1 MDSLVYLVGF
11 MALLLVLQLYYII
24 RMKRETKIEVSEKK
38 QEKNNQKKTLDK
50 SLLTFL
56 YETADKMTLI
66 SDQLQEELVNQSSLA
81 EKSSA
86 STQEI
91 AAGAEELTSNIL
103 TMDQQL
109 EDIISDIRK
118 TEEDIKEVVARTREN
133 QGRLNNIEEQS
144 AHFSGAVRD
153 GSKDLNAL
161 AEEVDAFNQRMA
173 SIDEMLKEVDKV
185 AGQTNLLALNA
196 SIEAARAGSAGKGF
210 SVVAEEVRN
219 LSVETQTLS
228 EKIKEIIRKSREDL
242 QRITVNVKKVSEDF
256 NSISSKSISVNEE
269 IKEVSQV
276 TEKFSGVFSD
286 TVNIL
291 SNQFAGLKN
300 VGAGINDISA
310 TSEEMSASIE
320 NISRGITHLADGI
333 NKLEDPADILNSS
346 ADYLYK
352 WVKEQTNLQ
361 VDEETSA
368 TLGELIPR
376 IKELASSASFCKL
389 KLKEIS
395 KQLTDFIDQN
405 PQIELFAF
413 FNTEGVTVID
423 LVSNKVETEGT
434 TGIEKK
440 HRTWFNKV
448 VKEEVDYY
456 ISEPYFSSITEQ
468 PCVTLSV
475 PVKDDNK
482 LVGVLGVDIQ
492 I

>member
-1 MDSLVYLVGF
+1 MDNLIYLVCF
-11 MALLLVLQLYYII
+11 MALLLVFQLYYII
-24 RMKRETKIEVSEKK
+24 KMKKETKIEVSVKKEKDNS
-38 QEKNNQKKTLDK
+38 KNDLDK
-50 SLLTFL
+50 SLLTYL

-66 SDQLQEELVNQSSLA
+66 SEQLQEELVNQSSMA
-81 EKSSA
+81 EESSA

-103 TMDQQL
+103 TIEQQL
-109 EDIISDIRK
+109 EGIISDIRK
-118 TEEDIKEVVARTREN
+118 TEEDIKEVLASTREN
-133 QGRLNNIEEQS
+133 QNRLNNIEEHS
-144 AHFSGAVRD
+144 AHFSRAVRD
-153 GSKDLNAL
+153 GSKDLSAQ

-173 SIDEMLKEVDKV
+173 SIDEMLKEIDKV

-219 LSVETQTLS
+219 LSVETQTLA

-242 QRITVNVKKVSEDF
+242 QRITANVKKVSKNF
-256 NSISSKSISVNEE
+256 NFISSQSISVNEE

-276 TEKFSGVFSD
+276 TGKYYNVFSD

-291 SNQFAGLKN
+291 SKQFAGLKN
-300 VGAGINDISA
+300 IGEGINDISA

-320 NISRGITHLADGI
+320 NISRGIIYLASDI
-333 NKLEDPADILNSS
+333 SKLEEPTDILNNS

-352 WVKEQTNLQ
+352 LVKEKTNLQ
-361 VDEETSA
+361 IDVETSA
-368 TLGELIPR
+368 TVHDLIPR
-376 IKELASSASFCKL
+376 IKELASSEPFRKL
-389 KLKEIS
+389 KLEEIIEHL
-395 KQLTDFIDQN
+395 QDFIN
-405 PQIELFAF
+405 NTPQIELFAF
-413 FNTEGVTVID
+413 FNPEGKTVID
-423 LVSNKVETEGT
+423 LISNQVETEGT

-448 VKEEVDYY
+448 VAEKEDYY

-468 PCVTLSV
+468 PCVTLSI
-475 PVKDDNK
+475 PVKENDN